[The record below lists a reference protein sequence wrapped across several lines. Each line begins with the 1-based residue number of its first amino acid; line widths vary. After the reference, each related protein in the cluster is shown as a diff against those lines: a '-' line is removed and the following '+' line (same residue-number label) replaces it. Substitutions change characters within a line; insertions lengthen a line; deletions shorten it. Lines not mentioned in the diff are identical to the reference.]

1 MLGKV
6 GQEKADFLDS
16 LRLRGGGIDLST
28 SVSSSGNCG
37 AESRAWHMLSPV
49 LFLRATPPVFPQ
61 LLKKNTR
68 ISIQKIPEAQFDVGK
83 EAFANSLEPS
93 VRWVKYQK
101 PTRNVCVRL
110 GRPSEEFLE
119 SSRK

>member
-28 SVSSSGNCG
+28 SISSSGNCG

-49 LFLRATPPVFPQ
+49 LLLRATPPVLPQ

-68 ISIQKIPEAQFDVGK
+68 ISTQKIPEAQFDVGK
-83 EAFANSLEPS
+83 EAFASPEPS

-101 PTRNVCVRL
+101 PSRNVCL
-110 GRPSEEFLE
+110 GLGCPSEEFHE
-119 SSRK
+119 SSSS